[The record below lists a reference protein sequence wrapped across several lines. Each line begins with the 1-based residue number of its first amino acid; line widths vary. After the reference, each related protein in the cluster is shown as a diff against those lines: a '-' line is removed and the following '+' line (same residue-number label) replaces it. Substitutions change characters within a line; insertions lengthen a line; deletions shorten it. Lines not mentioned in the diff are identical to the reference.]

1 AESLAMILAASALN
15 VRFLSVQLDRSMDTA
30 LQRYEFLPVG
40 RSAPEETE
48 HWDAILLF
56 KPGHYDILY
65 EAPVGE
71 RLFCLQNENNVI
83 ENCSYWRCK
92 PKCPICRCAIETYEN
107 VLCGI
112 SPDCPELFHR
122 SCFKSMVD
130 HSRGN
135 ETSEGS
141 SSANDI
147 TLKCPVCRVEF
158 TDADID
164 NALFSG
170 RKKDI

>member
-1 AESLAMILAASALN
+1 SGMPLAEAALASSDAGSFDEWLDREIRTDGQEAESLAMILAASALN

-92 PKCPICRCAIETYEN
+92 PKCP
-107 VLCGI
+107 
-112 SPDCPELFHR
+112 
-122 SCFKSMVD
+122 
-130 HSRGN
+130 
-135 ETSEGS
+135 
-141 SSANDI
+141 
-147 TLKCPVCRVEF
+147 
-158 TDADID
+158 
-164 NALFSG
+164 
-170 RKKDI
+170 